1 MKSNSRLTDQADAW
15 LGDAVLELYT
25 RSRILRETGKVDA
38 EEKMRFTCNQFLNC
52 FGEPTKVEAR
62 IGVTYREQGLQAA
75 FDYIRETF
83 EPLFAKQEA
92 RRRRQTRA

>member
-1 MKSNSRLTDQADAW
+1 M
-15 LGDAVLELYT
+15 LELYA

-62 IGVTYREQGLQAA
+62 IGVIFREEGLQAA
-75 FDYIRETF
+75 FDHIRETF
-83 EPLFAKQEA
+83 EPLFAKQKA
-92 RRRRQTRA
+92 KRKRQSRL

>member
-1 MKSNSRLTDQADAW
+1 MKSKTDPAFQPDAW

-25 RSRILRETGKVDA
+25 RSRILRETGRVNA

-62 IGVTYREQGLQAA
+62 IGVIYRERGLEAA
-75 FDYIRETF
+75 FAYIRETF

-92 RRRRQTRA
+92 KRKRQARG